1 MNYTDFVAD
10 WKEYNINN
18 DMVLLLIPEQIGSNL
33 EKLNSY
39 YERLTV
45 VKRTECDY
53 QLLTFVE
60 KKYKGETIY
69 AVFDRD
75 GKVRTYDNDNDI
87 LIDINID
94 TLKRVE
100 EIRIKNL
107 TVLNKLTGTIMAYY
121 LDRRSFDVVTDF
133 IVDGNRI
140 NVFEMKK

>member
-10 WKEYNINN
+10 RKEYNINN
-18 DMVLLLIPEQIGSNL
+18 DMVLLLIPEQLESNL

-39 YERLTV
+39 YERLTA

-53 QLLTFVE
+53 QLLTFV
-60 KKYKGETIY
+60 KKEYGVETIY
-69 AVFDRD
+69 VVSDMNGR
-75 GKVRTYDNDNDI
+75 VRTYDNNI
-87 LIDINID
+87 LIDID

-107 TVLNKLTGTIMAYY
+107 TVLNKITGTIMAYY
-121 LDRRSFDVVTDF
+121 LDRRLFDVVTDF

-140 NVFEMKK
+140 NVFKMKK